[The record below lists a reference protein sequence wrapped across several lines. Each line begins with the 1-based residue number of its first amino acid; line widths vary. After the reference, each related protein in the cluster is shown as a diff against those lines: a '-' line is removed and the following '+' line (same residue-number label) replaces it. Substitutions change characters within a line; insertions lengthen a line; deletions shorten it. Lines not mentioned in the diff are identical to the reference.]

1 MSSPE
6 AFLTC
11 VTQELAS
18 IPNVCFYSLA
28 TFDVQEVDVR
38 SGDRTIDV
46 TCVFARGSQ
55 AQGCRIVIQ
64 LVTDGPPYSASM
76 EAEALRGEL
85 ANGELEREAS
95 TSFTGLEAG
104 TYNVSIYDMGVGV
117 DGTFD
122 LDRSL
127 YNELIEV
134 KNLSLT
140 VEPVPTITSTS
151 ASPGMTCTSPL
162 R

>member
-1 MSSPE
+1 MRYI
-6 AFLTC
+6 
-11 VTQELAS
+11 

-28 TFDVQEVDVR
+28 TFDVQELEVR
-38 SGDRTIDV
+38 SGDGTIVV
-46 TCVFARGSQ
+46 TCVFATGSQ
-55 AQGCRIVIQ
+55 AQGCRIVVQ
-64 LVTDGPPYSASM
+64 LVSDGPPHSPSM
-76 EAEALRGEL
+76 EVEALRGEL

-95 TSFTGLEAG
+95 TSFTDLEAG
-104 TYNVSIYDMGVGV
+104 TYNVLIYDVGV

-122 LDRSL
+122 LDKSL

-134 KNLSLT
+134 KNLSLI

-151 ASPGMTCTSPL
+151 ASPGMSCTAPL

>member
-1 MSSPE
+1 MKP
-6 AFLTC
+6 TRPC
-11 VTQELAS
+11 VTQGLAS

-28 TFDVQEVDVR
+28 TFDVQELDVR
-38 SGDRTIDV
+38 SGDRIIDV

-55 AQGCRIVIQ
+55 AQGCFIVIQ
-64 LVTDGPPYSASM
+64 LVTDGPPHPPSM

-95 TSFTGLEAG
+95 TSFTDLEAG
-104 TYNVSIYDMGVGV
+104 TYNVLIFDVGV

-134 KNLSLT
+134 KNLSQI
-140 VEPVPTITSTS
+140 VEPVPSVTSTS
-151 ASPGMTCTSPL
+151 ASPGVSCTAPL

>member
-1 MSSPE
+1 M
-6 AFLTC
+6 
-11 VTQELAS
+11 AS

-28 TFDVQEVDVR
+28 TFDVQEVEVR
-38 SGDRTIDV
+38 SGDGTIDV
-46 TCVFARGSQ
+46 TCGFARGSQ
-55 AQGCRIVIQ
+55 SQGCLIVVQ
-64 LVTDGPPYSASM
+64 LVSDGPPHSPSM
-76 EAEALRGEL
+76 EVEALRVEL

-95 TSFTGLEAG
+95 TSFTHLEAG
-104 TYNVSIYDMGVGV
+104 TYNVSIYDVGV

-134 KNLSLT
+134 KNLSLI
-140 VEPVPTITSTS
+140 VELVPTITSTS
-151 ASPGMTCTSPL
+151 ASPGMSCTSPL

>member
-1 MSSPE
+1 M
-6 AFLTC
+6 
-11 VTQELAS
+11 
-18 IPNVCFYSLA
+18 
-28 TFDVQEVDVR
+28 DVR

-46 TCVFARGSQ
+46 TCGFATGSQ
-55 AQGCRIVIQ
+55 AQGCHIVIQ
-64 LVTDGPPYSASM
+64 LVSDGPPHPPSM
-76 EAEALRGEL
+76 EAEATRGEL
-85 ANGELEREAS
+85 ANGELGREAL
-95 TSFTGLEAG
+95 TSFTDLEAG

-134 KNLSLT
+134 KNLSLI

>member
-1 MSSPE
+1 MRYI
-6 AFLTC
+6 
-11 VTQELAS
+11 

-46 TCVFARGSQ
+46 TCVFATGSQ
-55 AQGCRIVIQ
+55 ALGCLIQ
-64 LVTDGPPYSASM
+64 LVSDSPPHPPSM

-95 TSFTGLEAG
+95 TSFTDLEAG
-104 TYNVSIYDMGVGV
+104 TYNVLIYDVGV
-117 DGTFD
+117 NGTFD
-122 LDRSL
+122 LNRSL

-134 KNLSLT
+134 NLSLI

-162 R
+162 RQ

>member
-95 TSFTGLEAG
+95 TPFTDLEAG
-104 TYNVSIYDMGVGV
+104 TYNVLIYDVGM

-122 LDRSL
+122 LNRTL
-127 YNELIEV
+127 YNEQFEV
-134 KNLSLT
+134 KNLSLI

>member
-1 MSSPE
+1 ME
-6 AFLTC
+6 
-11 VTQELAS
+11 
-18 IPNVCFYSLA
+18 
-28 TFDVQEVDVR
+28 VR
-38 SGDRTIDV
+38 SGDRTIVV
-46 TCVFARGSQ
+46 TCGFARGSQ

-64 LVTDGPPYSASM
+64 LVSDGLPHPPSM
-76 EAEALRGEL
+76 EVEALRREL

-95 TSFTGLEAG
+95 TSFTLEAG
-104 TYNVSIYDMGVGV
+104 TYNVLIYDVGV

-122 LDRSL
+122 LNRSL

-134 KNLSLT
+134 NLSLI